1 MATHVHLSQRK
12 GSVSRF
18 PHSCKGARHTPL
30 ILNPGYRLVFPAS
43 WKPNQLAISEV
54 CMKKFSVVLLALAAA
69 LAFSPNV
76 LASPYIVGT
85 IGVTGGNDNWSTTAL
100 ILTTSAGVV
109 ADDGGSFAG
118 LTSPTVNIA
127 HGSAATMDFSTL
139 TFASPDVLV
148 FTTNTGVATFTIT
161 GLTVGH
167 QLCSHSSSRPI
178 RTGAWKSSLSRAS
191 VSSSCRGPSA
201 TMRPARIRITRSI
214 SGRMSPR

>member
-1 MATHVHLSQRK
+1 
-12 GSVSRF
+12 
-18 PHSCKGARHTPL
+18 
-30 ILNPGYRLVFPAS
+30 
-43 WKPNQLAISEV
+43 
-54 CMKKFSVVLLALAAA
+54 MKKFSVVLLALAAA

-161 GLTVGH
+161 GLTVAMDTSEFLNLSGTGI
-167 QLCSHSSSRPI
+167 LTLTGYAPTLATFSSDSTDSNNGYGI
-178 RTGAWKSSLSRAS
+178 GTGASSTFGIDITSL
-191 VSSSCRGPSA
+191 GESA
-201 TMRPARIRITRSI
+201 TPEPSTLVMFGTGLLGLAGMLRRKFMASR
-214 SGRMSPR
+214 

>member
-1 MATHVHLSQRK
+1 
-12 GSVSRF
+12 
-18 PHSCKGARHTPL
+18 
-30 ILNPGYRLVFPAS
+30 
-43 WKPNQLAISEV
+43 
-54 CMKKFSVVLLALAAA
+54 MKKFSVVLLALAAA

-161 GLTVGH
+161 GLTVAMDTSEFLNLSGTGI
-167 QLCSHSSSRPI
+167 LTLTGYAPTLATFSSDSTDSNNGYGI
-178 RTGAWKSSLSRAS
+178 GTGASSTFGIDITSL
-191 VSSSCRGPSA
+191 GESA
-201 TMRPARIRITRSI
+201 TPEPSTLVMFGTGLLGLAGMLRRKFMQSR
-214 SGRMSPR
+214 

>member
-1 MATHVHLSQRK
+1 
-12 GSVSRF
+12 
-18 PHSCKGARHTPL
+18 
-30 ILNPGYRLVFPAS
+30 
-43 WKPNQLAISEV
+43 
-54 CMKKFSVVLLALAAA
+54 MKKFSVVLLALAAA

-161 GLTVGH
+161 GLTVAMDTSEFLNLSGTGI
-167 QLCSHSSSRPI
+167 LTLTGYAPTLATFSSDSTDSNNGYGI
-178 RTGAWKSSLSRAS
+178 GTGASSTFGIDITSL
-191 VSSSCRGPSA
+191 GESA
-201 TMRPARIRITRSI
+201 TPEPSTLVMFGTGLLGLAGMLRRKFMQAR
-214 SGRMSPR
+214 